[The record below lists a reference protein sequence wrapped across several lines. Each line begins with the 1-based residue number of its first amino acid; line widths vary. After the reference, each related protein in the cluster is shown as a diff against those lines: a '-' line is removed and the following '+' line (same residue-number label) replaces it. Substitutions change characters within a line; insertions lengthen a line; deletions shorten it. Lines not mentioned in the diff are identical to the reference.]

1 MAKVTFTIDDK
12 LFKAQMRKIDRYVD
26 RTLPREALKEYKKNT
41 PAAKGGNENARNKTK
56 RRGKTIIGDYG
67 YAGVLDDGL
76 FPNPPKAGTG
86 KTIGGYSTQAKKGM
100 ATPTIIKL
108 QDLLDEYVKKVK

>member
-1 MAKVTFTIDDK
+1 MAKVTLKVDDK

-26 RTLPREALKEYKKNT
+26 YTLPREALKEYKKNT
-41 PAAKGGNENARNKTK
+41 PAAKGGNENARRNTK
-56 RRGKTIIGDYG
+56 RKGKTIIGDYG

-86 KTIGGYSTQAKKGM
+86 KTRGGYTTQALKGM
-100 ATPTIIKL
+100 ATPTIATL
-108 QDLLDEYVKKVK
+108 QDLLDKYVKKVK

>member
-1 MAKVTFTIDDK
+1 MAKVTLTVDEK
-12 LFKAQMRKIDRYVD
+12 LFKKQMRKIDRYVD
-26 RTLPREALKEYKKNT
+26 YTMPREALKQYKKNT
-41 PAAKGGNENARNKTK
+41 PIDGGNARRNTK

-86 KTIGGYSTQAKKGM
+86 KTRGGYSTQALKGM
-100 ATPTIIKL
+100 AQPTIQKL
-108 QDLLDEYVKKVK
+108 QDLLDKYVKKVK

>member
-1 MAKVTFTIDDK
+1 MAKVTLKVDDK
-12 LFKAQMRKIDRYVD
+12 LFQAQMRKIERYVD
-26 RTLPREALKEYKKNT
+26 YTLPREALKEYKKNT
-41 PAAKGGNENARNKTK
+41 PKAKGGNENARRNTK
-56 RRGKTIIGDYG
+56 RKGKTIIGDYG

-100 ATPTIIKL
+100 ATPTIIAL
-108 QDLLDEYVKKVK
+108 QDLLDKYVKKVK